1 MTTPSTALKTLTA
14 FIFLSTPVLNH
25 AKPSKLSVCPPVIG
39 ERTMMLNSVSNVG
52 IQKRYGELC
61 KVPSAAIQ
69 RSTTKALDALHP
81 CLAELGVKEIEI
93 TEALKIGAQEADE
106 AFNRSTGSRE
116 LLCEKAREEFK

>member
-1 MTTPSTALKTLTA
+1 
-14 FIFLSTPVLNH
+14 
-25 AKPSKLSVCPPVIG
+25 
-39 ERTMMLNSVSNVG
+39 MMLNSVSNVG